1 MPRILLILTLAI
13 MALSS
18 NINKATAQGTPRL
31 NHLAVYVKDLAT
43 SADFYARLI
52 GLDSIP
58 EPFHDGKH
66 AWFSLG
72 GGAQLHVISGA
83 TTAIEKN
90 KNNHLCFSVP
100 SLETFIAQLNKR
112 KIPFENWLG
121 EKGQTT
127 LRPDGKKQ
135 IWFQDPDGYWI
146 EINNDY
152 PSSQ

>member
-1 MPRILLILTLAI
+1 MNQFTSRLSLLFAFTMFGSMSAG
-13 MALSS
+13 
-18 NINKATAQGTPRL
+18 AQQKPQL
-31 NHLAVYVKDLAT
+31 NHLAIYVTNLET
-43 SADFYARLI
+43 SARFYGELI

-72 GGAQLHVISGA
+72 GIGQLHVISGA
-83 TTAIEKN
+83 TKPIEKN

-100 SLETFIAQLNKR
+100 SIEAYILKLNEHR
-112 KIPFENWLG
+112 IPFENWLG
-121 EKGQTT
+121 EKGQVT

-146 EINNDY
+146 EINNDSL
-152 PSSQ
+152 P

>member
-1 MPRILLILTLAI
+1 MNIQKSRCIMLLVLVLLGTK
-13 MALSS
+13 
-18 NINKATAQGTPRL
+18 NINAQQKPRL
-31 NHLAVYVKDLAT
+31 NHLAIYVTNLET
-43 SADFYARLI
+43 SARFYGELI

-66 AWFSLG
+66 AWFNLG
-72 GGAQLHVISGA
+72 GIGQLHVISGA
-83 TTAIEKN
+83 ERPIEKN

-100 SLETFIAQLNKR
+100 SIEAYIFKLNER

-121 EKGQTT
+121 EKGQIT

-152 PSSQ
+152 QP

>member
-1 MPRILLILTLAI
+1 MPRILLILTLTI

-18 NINKATAQGTPRL
+18 NTITATAQGKPRL

-43 SADFYARLI
+43 SAGFYAETI

-83 TTAIEKN
+83 SQPIEKN

-100 SLETFIAQLNKR
+100 SIENFIAKLNKAR
-112 KIPFENWLG
+112 IPFENWLG
-121 EKGQTT
+121 EKGQIT

-152 PSSQ
+152 PSNQ